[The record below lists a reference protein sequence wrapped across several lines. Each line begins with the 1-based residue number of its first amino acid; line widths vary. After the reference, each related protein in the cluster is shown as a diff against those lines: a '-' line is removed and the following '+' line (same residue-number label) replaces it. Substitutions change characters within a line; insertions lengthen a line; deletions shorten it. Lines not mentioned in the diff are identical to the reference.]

1 MKVLFNVSF
10 LMHESAIKKFAAKG
24 NVKLEANTYAQSA
37 LLSVVRKKIANLS
50 LDALKFNEKKSGI
63 HMSWMKKIV

>member
-1 MKVLFNVSF
+1 MLFNVSF

-24 NVKLEANTYAQSA
+24 NMKLEANTYAQSA
-37 LLSVVRKKIANLS
+37 LFIKVVRKKIANLS

>member
-1 MKVLFNVSF
+1 
-10 LMHESAIKKFAAKG
+10 MHESAIKKFAAKG